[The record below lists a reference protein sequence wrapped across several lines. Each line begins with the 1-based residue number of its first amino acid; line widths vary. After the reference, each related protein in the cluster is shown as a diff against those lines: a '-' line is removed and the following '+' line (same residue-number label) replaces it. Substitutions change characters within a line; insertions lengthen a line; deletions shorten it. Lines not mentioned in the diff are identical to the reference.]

1 MKVRYLLSTNSGFGG
16 VNAALILQPGGGIM
30 DAYLT
35 GIGWVTGAGFGWGSQ
50 GGEFSLADRPLP
62 ALTRKEVFPEPN
74 QRFGR
79 MSDYAKLGLAA
90 IAFALRDAGLES
102 WSAKRPIGVVVSTR
116 LGCLATDLEYHRT
129 VLLQGGGLA
138 SPNLF
143 AYTLANCFLGDA
155 AIQFGLS
162 GSAIAINA
170 TNADGLD
177 ALRLAL
183 EDLALGEAPTMLA
196 GICDLPVP
204 ERVGWLRYPPAR
216 RPLSRPFRHPARRQR
231 LRNHDPYRDG
241 SLLHNGSATSSF
253 LNWSRPPWRGGW
265 HFNQRINITLDAP
278 TGAQGK
284 SP

>member
-1 MKVRYLLSTNSGFGG
+1 MEV
-16 VNAALILQPGGGIM
+16 
-30 DAYLT
+30 YLT
-35 GIGWVTGAGFGWGSQ
+35 GIGWVTGNGIGWGSQ
-50 GGEFSLADRPLP
+50 GGDCSFADRPLP

-90 IAFALRDAGLES
+90 LAFALRDAGLES
-102 WSAKRPIGVVVSTR
+102 WSSKRPIGVIVSTR
-116 LGCLATDLEYHRT
+116 LGCLATDLEYHQT

-162 GSAIAINA
+162 GSAIAINE
-170 TNADGLD
+170 TRADSLG

-183 EDLALGEAPTMLA
+183 EDFALGEAETMLA

-204 ERVGWLRYPPAR
+204 EALAGCVTLPPGALFLV
-216 RPLSRPFRHPARRQR
+216 LSATPGVAANGYGTVA
-231 LRNHDPYRDG
+231 LAADG
-241 SLLHNGSATSSF
+241 TILHNGCAPASLFDLVQSALTG
-253 LNWSRPPWRGGW
+253 R
-265 HFNQRINITLDAP
+265 TLI
-278 TGAQGK
+278 
-284 SP
+284 